1 MGWDGAGW
9 HEVGWDTVLV
19 GWYTVL
25 VGWDGVGTNG
35 MGWDT
40 WDGKHGARCDGI
52 GQHPRCLIV

>member
-1 MGWDGAGW
+1 MEWDGAGW
-9 HEVGWDTVLV
+9 HEVGKDTVLV

-40 WDGKHGARCDGI
+40 WGEM
-52 GQHPRCLIV
+52 